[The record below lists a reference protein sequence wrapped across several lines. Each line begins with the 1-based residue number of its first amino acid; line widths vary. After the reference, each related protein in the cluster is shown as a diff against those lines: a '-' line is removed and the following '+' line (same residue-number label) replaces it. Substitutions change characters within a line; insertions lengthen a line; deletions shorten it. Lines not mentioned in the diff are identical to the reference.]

1 MKKLLP
7 VLLLSGCTVIDDR
20 NQKDC
25 VEYMTYATTKEECTG
40 GRGVAPQ
47 ICVIKPIEKLFCT
60 RYESSTI

>member
-7 VLLLSGCTVIDDR
+7 VLLLSGCTVIDR
-20 NQKDC
+20 EQQDC
-25 VEYMTYATTKEECTG
+25 VEFMTYLIPKEECTG

-47 ICVIKPIEKLFCT
+47 ICVIKQAERLFCT